1 MKLKQI
7 VIIVLFLLSINLVYA
22 LPSNAKVLY
31 AENESDLVLGP
42 VQMTTYGEL
51 KVDINGTFDNVSWN
65 ESYGRSIFALIGAG
79 SDNQSWNET
88 YAKTLFA
95 DINVVDTNETTRVDA
110 LYVNITAFLTD
121 LYYPDTNETT
131 RVDALYANVSA
142 FLTDGV
148 DNASWNETYGESLFV
163 DVTGDTMTGDLIV
176 DAGLNVTGNS
186 WFDGTLLPI
195 TTLLHD
201 IGSGANRWRKLYVTN
216 VSADYISI
224 INDFVALGDVTATN
238 YYGSGAY
245 LTNLNVT
252 GDITGYALNISFLF
266 GHAGI
271 GAIDLR
277 GDPWYVSGT
286 DLEINN
292 DLKVN
297 NTEIENNLT
306 VGDAVIA
313 NQYCNSTDCYTV
325 TDFLTV
331 ASSSDNS
338 SWNETYAKTLFADIS
353 VVDTNETTRVNTLF
367 TNIATLGDTTWTNIT
382 NANTSMKTYVDSDM
396 ATLGIATWTN
406 ITNANDSMK
415 IYVDSVSG
423 GSGDGTGGWI
433 NDSSTTRT
441 TRDVLVQGDFYMN
454 QSSGNTS
461 INFTTVTVDGE
472 NHNMIIV
479 TSSTGGEQEPVLYI
493 NGTEGEGVAL
503 ELVDGSLIIS
513 NEIDGDEFAEFGLI
527 SSTNETEI
535 ISGRGIVL
543 TPGDEV
549 GSSNYVNVEG
559 YLNATEDICITGGNC
574 LSSVSG
580 GSGDGTG
587 GWTNT
592 TIMTTAHLNASI
604 KGNLT
609 INESINTGWYS
620 TFGNTTASVKIGH
633 VKYDF
638 GGGDITFPKITMQA
652 SADPGPGSSEL
663 GFIKNGLFLDA
674 EPTVEPQIGFFNASN
689 PGQNGFLS
697 FVPMTDSFKI
707 GNSQEQVLVSG
718 NFNVSSGKDVCITG
732 GNCLSTVS
740 GGSGSGNCSVAGSCS
755 NISYMDYEN
764 EGSFNITTDGDTQ
777 FNIGWEAIDDDG
789 DVSNITMITANAT
802 GEWTNSSNIGF
813 YGADGSYL
821 RLFDYGS
828 YDICDST
835 DFNECGG
842 FEFADDGMYIYSD
855 STGGIEFEMDEDSA
869 YIDQFGN
876 INLSTGRDICIDG
889 GNCLS
894 SVSGDNSSW
903 NESHANT
910 LYARMN
916 VENEG
921 SFNITGGLNASLVDG
936 VYLAGNNAN
945 NFMKLYNHQFMGGAL
960 NVSTLMGSIDDGGS
974 PETILGIYGTL
985 IMFQDTANQGS
996 RINFLDNELDAEA
1009 QISFYN
1015 ASQGSYSNYLTFRE
1029 ANGYSFDNSINVTSG
1044 SDVCI
1049 EGGGNC
1055 LSTVGS
1061 GGGDGTGGWT
1071 NDSSTTRTTRDVLV
1085 QGDFYMNQSSGNT
1098 SINFTT
1104 VPVDGENHNMIIVT
1118 SSTGGE
1124 QEPTLYINGTEGGVT
1139 LEIIDGTFSVSD
1151 RAGGE
1156 EGGEFGFIDST
1167 NETEIIASRGIV
1179 MIPGDSVG
1187 SANYVNVEGYLNAT
1201 EDICITGG
1209 NCLSSVSG
1217 GSGDGT
1223 GGWTNTTIM
1232 TTAHLNAS
1240 IKGNLTIN
1248 ESINTGWYSTFGNTT
1263 ASVKIGHVKYDFGGG
1278 DITFPKITMQASADP
1293 GPGSSELGFIKN
1305 GLFLDAEPT
1314 VEPQIG
1320 FFNASNPGQNGFL
1333 SFVPMTDSFKIGN
1346 SQEQVLVSGNFNV
1359 SSGKDVCITGGNCL
1373 STVSGGSGDGTG
1385 GWTNTSIQ
1393 TSTTLNVSI
1402 AGELNVTENFHAYK
1416 DARLGTTLDYMNV
1429 TQEILNI
1436 SLFAPLAF
1444 PIPIIE
1450 FYSGSDPGVL
1460 GSNNGA
1466 IKGKLIIMETA
1477 SSEPGIIFVAAD
1489 NNSIGENVLTGLS
1502 ELRYKNSK
1510 SFLYAT
1516 TSLGVN
1522 TGSDN
1527 SKIVLSTSDFTKN
1540 ATMRYVDSTDTL
1552 NFEYATGGYTFD
1564 GGISILGAE
1573 GNFVFSDPLGTT
1585 DTSNLY
1591 YLAATDAL
1599 YFLAATGGFI
1609 FNEDLST
1616 TKNLDVTQN
1625 ISVTGNINMGISNI
1639 TSIDCLTF
1647 NSGGKICS
1655 VP

>member
-1 MKLKQI
+1 
-7 VIIVLFLLSINLVYA
+7 
-22 LPSNAKVLY
+22 
-31 AENESDLVLGP
+31 
-42 VQMTTYGEL
+42 
-51 KVDINGTFDNVSWN
+51 
-65 ESYGRSIFALIGAG
+65 
-79 SDNQSWNET
+79 
-88 YAKTLFA
+88 
-95 DINVVDTNETTRVDA
+95 
-110 LYVNITAFLTD
+110 
-121 LYYPDTNETT
+121 
-131 RVDALYANVSA
+131 
-142 FLTDGV
+142 
-148 DNASWNETYGESLFV
+148 
-163 DVTGDTMTGDLIV
+163 
-176 DAGLNVTGNS
+176 
-186 WFDGTLLPI
+186 
-195 TTLLHD
+195 
-201 IGSGANRWRKLYVTN
+201 
-216 VSADYISI
+216 
-224 INDFVALGDVTATN
+224 
-238 YYGSGAY
+238 
-245 LTNLNVT
+245 
-252 GDITGYALNISFLF
+252 
-266 GHAGI
+266 
-271 GAIDLR
+271 
-277 GDPWYVSGT
+277 
-286 DLEINN
+286 
-292 DLKVN
+292 
-297 NTEIENNLT
+297 
-306 VGDAVIA
+306 
-313 NQYCNSTDCYTV
+313 
-325 TDFLTV
+325 
-331 ASSSDNS
+331 
-338 SWNETYAKTLFADIS
+338 LFADIS

-549 GSSNYVNVEG
+549 GSS
-559 YLNATEDICITGGNC
+559 
-574 LSSVSG
+574 
-580 GSGDGTG
+580 
-587 GWTNT
+587 
-592 TIMTTAHLNASI
+592 
-604 KGNLT
+604 
-609 INESINTGWYS
+609 
-620 TFGNTTASVKIGH
+620 
-633 VKYDF
+633 
-638 GGGDITFPKITMQA
+638 
-652 SADPGPGSSEL
+652 
-663 GFIKNGLFLDA
+663 
-674 EPTVEPQIGFFNASN
+674 
-689 PGQNGFLS
+689 
-697 FVPMTDSFKI
+697 
-707 GNSQEQVLVSG
+707 
-718 NFNVSSGKDVCITG
+718 
-732 GNCLSTVS
+732 
-740 GGSGSGNCSVAGSCS
+740 
-755 NISYMDYEN
+755 
-764 EGSFNITTDGDTQ
+764 
-777 FNIGWEAIDDDG
+777 
-789 DVSNITMITANAT
+789 
-802 GEWTNSSNIGF
+802 
-813 YGADGSYL
+813 
-821 RLFDYGS
+821 
-828 YDICDST
+828 
-835 DFNECGG
+835 
-842 FEFADDGMYIYSD
+842 
-855 STGGIEFEMDEDSA
+855 
-869 YIDQFGN
+869 
-876 INLSTGRDICIDG
+876 
-889 GNCLS
+889 
-894 SVSGDNSSW
+894 
-903 NESHANT
+903 
-910 LYARMN
+910 
-916 VENEG
+916 
-921 SFNITGGLNASLVDG
+921 
-936 VYLAGNNAN
+936 
-945 NFMKLYNHQFMGGAL
+945 
-960 NVSTLMGSIDDGGS
+960 
-974 PETILGIYGTL
+974 
-985 IMFQDTANQGS
+985 
-996 RINFLDNELDAEA
+996 
-1009 QISFYN
+1009 
-1015 ASQGSYSNYLTFRE
+1015 
-1029 ANGYSFDNSINVTSG
+1029 
-1044 SDVCI
+1044 
-1049 EGGGNC
+1049 
-1055 LSTVGS
+1055 
-1061 GGGDGTGGWT
+1061 
-1071 NDSSTTRTTRDVLV
+1071 
-1085 QGDFYMNQSSGNT
+1085 
-1098 SINFTT
+1098 
-1104 VPVDGENHNMIIVT
+1104 
-1118 SSTGGE
+1118 
-1124 QEPTLYINGTEGGVT
+1124 
-1139 LEIIDGTFSVSD
+1139 
-1151 RAGGE
+1151 
-1156 EGGEFGFIDST
+1156 
-1167 NETEIIASRGIV
+1167 
-1179 MIPGDSVG
+1179 
-1187 SANYVNVEGYLNAT
+1187 NYVNVEGYLNAT